1 MTRALFLALLAL
13 VLTAGTGALAVMFGW
28 SSVPFVPGVLL
39 VAYAAIVD
47 PPVEAAVSA
56 ALIGLVI
63 DALAGTPLGV
73 NVLACVAVLVGSRFV
88 VGFVT
93 APRGAPSFLFVAG
106 FSAAHALLAL
116 SLLFLFQR
124 RESFGLV
131 ALIATALVNGVG
143 SLALFPLV
151 RRLLILL
158 RLEERG
164 ETLQE
169 RLSSNSIRPSR
180 QGQIIG
186 T

>member
-1 MTRALFLALLAL
+1 MTRALVLSLLALL
-13 VLTAGTGALAVMFGW
+13 LTAGTGALAVMFGW
-28 SSVPFVPGVLL
+28 SSVPLVPGVLL

-56 ALIGLVI
+56 ALIGLVV
-63 DALAGTPLGV
+63 DALVGTPLGV
-73 NVLACVAVLVGSRFV
+73 NVLSCVAVLVGSRFV

-93 APRGAPSFLFVAG
+93 APRGVPSFLFVAG

-124 RESFGLV
+124 RESFGLY
-131 ALIATALVNGVG
+131 ALLAAALVNALA
-143 SLALFPLV
+143 SLVIFPIV
-151 RRLLILL
+151 RKLLITL

-169 RLSSNSIRPSR
+169 RLSSNPIGPSR